1 MGATIEFD
9 GRIAIVRLDWPDD
22 RNSLDASRA
31 IELQEALADAENL
44 ADCRAVILAGSARS
58 FCSGGDLRFF
68 LGVIEETEDYVRNV
82 VASVYQPLV
91 TSIVQS
97 PLPVLAAVDGAAIGL
112 GMDLALACDLCFVG
126 SRGWFMQGWARVGLI
141 PGAGGTLFLDR
152 RLSREEI
159 WRLVVDQPRLG
170 PQAIHDLGLGV
181 DTGDEPAEEAAR
193 RFATRLNQLP
203 RETVTGYKRLLQG
216 LTGGLTAHLDQA
228 QMIQVGLLRSRAFGD
243 SARAIT
249 GISPR
254 QDLSGG

>member
-1 MGATIEFD
+1 MGATVEFE
-9 GRIAIVRLDWPDD
+9 GHIAVVRLDWPDD

-31 IELQEALADAENL
+31 IELQEALAGAQHL
-44 ADCRAVILAGSARS
+44 ADCRAVILAGAAQS

-68 LGVIEETEDYVRNV
+68 LGVIDETEDYVRNL

-97 PLPVLAAVDGAAIGL
+97 PVPVLAAVDGAAIGL

-126 SRGWFMQGWARVGLI
+126 SQGWFMQGWARVGLI

-152 RLSREEI
+152 RLPRNEI

-170 PQAIHDLGLGV
+170 PQAIHALGLGV
-181 DTGDEPAEEAAR
+181 DTGDESAEEAAR
-193 RFATRLNQLP
+193 RFASRLERLP

-216 LTGGLTAHLDQA
+216 LAGDLTEHLDQA

-243 SARAIT
+243 SAREIM
-249 GISPR
+249 GISRR
-254 QDLSGG
+254 QDLSEG